1 MELKETKTR
10 KTNNKQQELTEV
22 VNDLTGKVGKL
33 EVKIDQQYTL
43 IQELLNIVTKCL
55 HSTDEER
62 NIPILLKKIS
72 ESVDNLNPQDRS
84 HREPDS
90 KETRAAKIKRS
101 MIKEWTIHL
110 SNHKKWFTRYHNNST
125 RAAIYKEWCS
135 REKPL
140 LPIRLRLKTVPGQ
153 SKEMISIRTKLAVHK
168 FTAQIGS
175 MELNA
180 ECFQNRCAN
189 VNNDIMQ
196 LFLEKA
202 LDGET
207 LEKLEL
213 EWKRECKERPK
224 RVGKGS

>member
-33 EVKIDQQYTL
+33 EVKIDQQFGL
-43 IQELLNIVTKCL
+43 IQELLNIVTKWL
-55 HSTDEER
+55 HSTDEVR

-125 RAAIYKEWCS
+125 AAAIYEEWYH
-135 REKPL
+135 L
-140 LPIRLRLKTVPGQ
+140 NLYLFNLY
-153 SKEMISIRTKLAVHK
+153 
-168 FTAQIGS
+168 FAQ
-175 MELNA
+175 N
-180 ECFQNRCAN
+180 
-189 VNNDIMQ
+189 
-196 LFLEKA
+196 
-202 LDGET
+202 
-207 LEKLEL
+207 
-213 EWKRECKERPK
+213 P
-224 RVGKGS
+224 